1 MMTTRKRL
9 EAIDSIVIDYYAT
22 RNADDKSWSLYC
34 SALKIAEAAHGCK
47 LIVIDN
53 TLYELKPIFS
63 TCEEPDFDGGLW

>member
-1 MMTTRKRL
+1 MMTKRKRL
-9 EAIDSIVIDYYAT
+9 EAIDSIVIDYYEM

-53 TLYELKPIFS
+53 VLYELKPIFS
-63 TCEEPDFDGGLW
+63 TREESEFDGGAW